1 MANPNLLNIISAYG
15 KTATFDIAASPTEVL
30 KNPDAS
36 NKVYKINSIF
46 LANTQGTSP
55 TNVSME
61 FYRGGVGFKIAS
73 TVKVENDS
81 SLVALGKDTG
91 VYLEEGDSLRCWA
104 DDAGFMSGVI
114 SYEILG

>member
-15 KTATFDIAASPTEVL
+15 KTAVFTVSTTPTAVL
-30 KNPDAS
+30 SNLPAS

-46 LANTQGTSP
+46 ISNTNPDTP
-55 TNVSME
+55 TAVSIDL
-61 FYRGGVGFKIAS
+61 FRAGSGYKIAS
-73 TVKVENDS
+73 TINVENDS

-91 VYLEEGDSLRCWA
+91 VYLAEGDALRCSA
-104 DDAGFMSGVI
+104 EDDGYLTGVI